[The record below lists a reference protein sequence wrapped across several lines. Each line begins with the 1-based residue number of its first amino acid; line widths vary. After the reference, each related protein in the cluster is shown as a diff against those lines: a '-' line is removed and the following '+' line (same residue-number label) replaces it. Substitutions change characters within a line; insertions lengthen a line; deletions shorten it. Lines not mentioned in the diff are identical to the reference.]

1 MTLNV
6 AWLLLPHGLI
16 WVCETADLQGLSD
29 TITSMVYKK
38 WTEND
43 KNIQWAE
50 VHWVKMPWWPQRAG
64 ENDLTADG
72 GEKVTQLT
80 TRYRYVKE
88 HLLKQIPCYSSRRP
102 HQLSLLSVK
111 LRLQFTQTQ
120 QTLDNS
126 RLEKLAW
133 SVESQFLPQRS
144 GGRVIIWYKQHVW
157 PLSTHSMQIYSP
169 TLFEGYSVLP
179 FGVTYS
185 RKDSST
191 HLPVLFC
198 WANVRPLLDKLHYV
212 N

>member
-16 WVCETADLQGLSD
+16 WVCETADLQVLSD
-29 TITSMVYKK
+29 TITSMVYKNGPK
-38 WTEND
+38 TIKISSERKFTGWKCLD
-43 KNIQWAE
+43 D
-50 VHWVKMPWWPQRAG
+50 PR
-64 ENDLTADG
+64 G
-72 GEKVTQLT
+72 GQGRMTWLLMGGKSNSINHSLQI
-80 TRYRYVKE
+80 RCVKE

-144 GGRVIIWYKQHVW
+144 GGRVIIW
-157 PLSTHSMQIYSP
+157 
-169 TLFEGYSVLP
+169 F
-179 FGVTYS
+179 
-185 RKDSST
+185 
-191 HLPVLFC
+191 
-198 WANVRPLLDKLHYV
+198 
-212 N
+212 

>member
-1 MTLNV
+1 MSWSGYVKLLICRDFLIQSPLWFTKNGLKTIKISSERKFTGWKCLDDPRGQGRMT
-6 AWLLLPHGLI
+6 WLLMGGKSNSINHS
-16 WVCETADLQGLSD
+16 LQ
-29 TITSMVYKK
+29 I
-38 WTEND
+38 
-43 KNIQWAE
+43 
-50 VHWVKMPWWPQRAG
+50 
-64 ENDLTADG
+64 
-72 GEKVTQLT
+72 
-80 TRYRYVKE
+80 RYVKE
-88 HLLKQIPCYSSRRP
+88 HLLKQIPCYSSRGP

-157 PLSTHSMQIYSP
+157 PLSTHSMQIHSP
-169 TLFEGYSVLP
+169 TPFEGYSVLP
-179 FGVTYS
+179 FGVTCS

-198 WANVRPLLDKLHYV
+198 WANVRPLLDKLNYV